1 MMNVAEHKTRE
12 LWFLTG
18 SQHLYG
24 DETLKKVAHNSR
36 QIAEA
41 LDRSGKL
48 PAKVVWKPVLTGP
61 EAILDVCLAAG
72 SL

>member
-1 MMNVAEHKTRE
+1 VTNVTEHKPQE

-24 DETLKKVAHNSR
+24 DQALKKVAQNSQ
-36 QIAEA
+36 QITEA

-48 PAKVVWKPVLTGP
+48 PVKVCT
-61 EAILDVCLAAG
+61 
-72 SL
+72 SRS